1 MTVWG
6 VTHILGCDAF
16 RSESRHRTRVLALI
30 NSLQFYFVGCF
41 SDECSGLRRDVVW
54 LIKIGFNAS
63 MDELRSKSKNDANDY
78 NLKTEVVRPFS
89 KGMNVVCAKVS
100 S

>member
-1 MTVWG
+1 M
-6 VTHILGCDAF
+6 
-16 RSESRHRTRVLALI
+16 
-30 NSLQFYFVGCF
+30 
-41 SDECSGLRRDVVW
+41 RRDVVW